1 MSKCKCGEFR
11 FDQAADGQ
19 HCRSGRRNHSAA
31 ASHRVVVVVV
41 VSTSCSS
48 TPTATRALLGLT
60 AGIVLQMILIIFKCL
75 QTPFRHPLALIY
87 HRCCRSQL
95 FQHPLGIPHEL
106 IIDTTCLK
114 CAATIPCHPIGSTI
128 SIIKPMATPSTN
140 SSAMQSRER
149 SEKTSQGRSQEV
161 QLSEARQGVDNEPA
175 EDPNAEEKGVNGG

>member
-1 MSKCKCGEFR
+1 
-11 FDQAADGQ
+11 
-19 HCRSGRRNHSAA
+19 
-31 ASHRVVVVVV
+31 V
-41 VSTSCSS
+41 
-48 TPTATRALLGLT
+48 
-60 AGIVLQMILIIFKCL
+60 
-75 QTPFRHPLALIY
+75 
-87 HRCCRSQL
+87 CCRSQL
-95 FQHPLGIPHEL
+95 FQHPLGIPQEL
-106 IIDTTCLK
+106 IIDTTCLQ